1 MKRKYVLSVLIISL
15 SFQLFSQN
23 EISVELFDCLLE
35 FDDRD
40 TIDYIMLITNEN
52 LDIDTIDVKKC
63 VSFTFY
69 DSDSAR
75 YFTMIMHSMP
85 INIFDNINSYGAI
98 NMKTSYYYLEGID
111 IFVFNYTH
119 SNYNPLFVQTQ
130 KNIEMANDKI
140 EYFKNQNLYNYLVD
154 YDLQIF
160 DYRYY
165 VENNKIIL
173 KKIDTVNE
181 YRIIKS
187 FQIEN
192 E

>member
-85 INIFDNINSYGAI
+85 INIFDNIKEPIYI
-98 NMKTSYYYLEGID
+98 KTKNLEISDLTKEDKKDYYRL
-111 IFVFNYTH
+111 YTDEEL
-119 SNYNPLFVQTQ
+119 NKAWGYDYRVDLNGKTPD
-130 KNIEMANDKI
+130 E
-140 EYFKNQNLYNYLVD
+140 EYFFNFQRQFRKNL
-154 YDLQIF
+154 F
-160 DYRYY
+160 R
-165 VENNKIIL
+165 NNC
-173 KKIDTVNE
+173 
-181 YRIIKS
+181 
-187 FQIEN
+187 
-192 E
+192 